1 MMGGLTVLVL
11 LMLSPAGKKDPSFD
25 ATTRKTSEKNGDR
38 PGFFR
43 PSLFAG
49 VYKNSEK
56 TIGYFPEGEIEEFV
70 RFPWGSDKNSL
81 GRTRPE
87 EGNPEGPMA
96 FRVTEKGDLVVLDQ
110 VNGRIQ
116 VYQHGQWVR
125 SVPIPSDTYHDFA
138 LGADGRIAALDRFSR
153 DEVVFISESGRTEG
167 RIPLVGPEIP
177 EGGLAT
183 GIFSLPDG
191 TWVEV
196 GHERLVRV
204 ADSQGRPLEDR
215 SVMPGR
221 PSADGRWL
229 LQALREGPN
238 AAVVLV
244 RPVESPG
251 GAPVLLARVEFPL
264 PVLQL
269 TALES
274 DSTGR
279 VYLAAAIARF
289 DGSDPA
295 RVLEEYEPVV
305 VLSPEGTE
313 LGRAV
318 FPPRTLPEETLV
330 PVRVA
335 PDGTIYQM
343 AFTESGV
350 VFRRAVL

>member
-1 MMGGLTVLVL
+1 MASV
-11 LMLSPAGKKDPSFD
+11 
-25 ATTRKTSEKNGDR
+25 
-38 PGFFR
+38 PG
-43 PSLFAG
+43 
-49 VYKNSEK
+49 
-56 TIGYFPEGEIEEFV
+56 GEIEEFAH
-70 RFPWGSDKNSL
+70 FPWGSDKNSL
-81 GRTRPE
+81 GRIRPD

-96 FRVTEKGDLVVLDQ
+96 FRVTEKGDLIVLDQ

-116 VYQHGQWVR
+116 VYRDGQPIR
-125 SVPIPSDTYHDFA
+125 SIPIPANTYHDFA

-153 DEVVFISESGRTEG
+153 DEVVFLSESGRAEG
-167 RIPLVGPEIP
+167 RVRLLGPEIP

-183 GIFSLPDG
+183 GIFSRPDG

-196 GHERLVRV
+196 EHDRLVRV
-204 ADSQGRPLEDR
+204 ADSQGRPIEDR

-229 LQALREGPN
+229 LRALREGPN

-244 RPVESPG
+244 RPMDSPDG
-251 GAPVLLARVEFPL
+251 VPVLLARVEFPL

-274 DSTGR
+274 DSAGR

-289 DGSDPA
+289 DESDPA

-335 PDGTIYQM
+335 PDGVIYQM